1 MIEKVGIRVRFSPR
15 NRKFFFNKIYNGTIH
30 KIDNFGIEKEI
41 FIKFDN
47 IDEYL
52 DIVSNGISIYVKNEK
67 KIIYEIKKDSKSV
80 IVCKVN
86 LLEDI
91 LDKLSSKENTM
102 NLSKDLSLDKENS
115 HYEEISFSKIESVR
129 ISEYIFNIFTQDS
142 MPMSKPLFLSK
153 L

>member
-1 MIEKVGIRVRFSPR
+1 M
-15 NRKFFFNKIYNGTIH
+15 
-30 KIDNFGIEKEI
+30 
-41 FIKFDN
+41 
-47 IDEYL
+47 

-80 IVCKVN
+80 IGCKVN

-91 LDKLSSKENTM
+91 LDKLSS
-102 NLSKDLSLDKENS
+102 KENS

-142 MPMSKPLFLSK
+142 MPMSKHLFLSK